1 VRWGRPLLRARWK
14 LFQLPLIQCPEALK
28 DQQNAL
34 PGRNPSR
41 LKKHGCRAEAGKRR
55 LYQLKTHGSVRSSQ

>member
-41 LKKHGCRAEAGKRR
+41 LKSMAAGQKPVNADCI
-55 LYQLKTHGSVRSSQ
+55 S